1 MADWFDPQHACGRIV
16 DVAQLRRASIDTRRM
31 ANDSAIGKE
40 GHLHSDL
47 SKKLGWRDI
56 FKRTHLPTNY
66 QASKCSNDLTR
77 LAHGQ
82 TGLTITLV
90 AVIYAAQPAP

>member
-1 MADWFDPQHACGRIV
+1 MRATVIG
-16 DVAQLRRASIDTRRM
+16 DVAQLRRASIGTRRM
-31 ANDSAIGKE
+31 ANDSAIGKG
-40 GHLHSDL
+40 GHLHADL
-47 SKKLGWRDI
+47 SKKLRRRAI
-56 FKRTHLPTNY
+56 FKRAHLPRNY
-66 QASKCSNDLTR
+66 QASKCSDDLTR